1 MKRTLLTVALA
12 AALTTGICGAALAG
26 SGAGAI
32 NLSFPVGARYNALGE
47 AGTALS
53 QDVTAQW
60 WNPGGLGFLP
70 QRDEPHDLHIMQS
83 SLAEGLADDI
93 GLYWGGYAAPM
104 GDRGAIGFSL
114 NFLDMGEQQG
124 TDESGNETGVFRS
137 YMFAFGASYGVLVTP
152 NVGVG
157 LGVKYF
163 RDKLAEDNII
173 KDTQG
178 GGSGDSFG
186 VDLGVLTKVPTFQ
199 FAEIPVVG
207 HLLWKWPAKIPV
219 VGKYWPMNWIDVDGA
234 NFALALANLGPDIKH
249 VDADQSDPMPRKATI
264 GFAGS
269 LYHSEYM
276 GLLLVAD
283 YLVPLYKWKDDDY
296 GFGLESSQEEFG
308 FGAEWNYL
316 RSLFVRIGYKSA
328 AYGDIKDTTFGFGVD
343 LARWVDQPLTFD
355 FAKVPQAEGLP
366 NVTRLSLAYRF

>member
-1 MKRTLLTVALA
+1 MKRILLTVALA
-12 AALTTGICGAALAG
+12 AALTTGFCGAALAG

-70 QRDEPHDLHIMQS
+70 QRPEPHDVHIMQS
-83 SLAEGLADDI
+83 SLAEGLAEDI
-93 GLYWGGYAAPM
+93 GLYWGGYATPM
-104 GDRGAIGFSL
+104 GDNGAIGFSL
-114 NFLDMGEQQG
+114 NYLDMGEQQG

-137 YMFAFGASYGVLVTP
+137 YMFAFGATYGVRVTP

-173 KDTQG
+173 QDAQG

-186 VDLGVLTKVPTFQ
+186 VDLGVLWKVPS
-199 FAEIPVVG
+199 
-207 HLLWKWPAKIPV
+207 LKS
-219 VGKYWPMNWIDVDGA
+219 
-234 NFALALANLGPDIKH
+234 NFGLALANLGPDIKH
-249 VDADQSDPMPRKATI
+249 VDADQSDPMPRKLTVGIAH
-264 GFAGS
+264 S

-276 GLLLVAD
+276 GMLLVAD
-283 YLVPLYKWKDDDY
+283 YLVPLYKWKGNDY
-296 GFGLESSQEEFG
+296 GFGLESSQEEYG

-343 LARWVDQPLTFD
+343 LDRWVSHPITFD

-366 NVTRLSLAYRF
+366 TVTRLSLAYRF

>member
-1 MKRTLLTVALA
+1 MKRILLTVALA
-12 AALTTGICGAALAG
+12 AALTTGFCGAALAG

-70 QRDEPHDLHIMQS
+70 QRPEPHDVHIMQS
-83 SLAEGLADDI
+83 SLAEGLAEDI
-93 GLYWGGYAAPM
+93 GLYWGGYATPM
-104 GDRGAIGFSL
+104 GDNGAIGFSL
-114 NFLDMGEQQG
+114 NYLDMGEQQG

-137 YMFAFGASYGVLVTP
+137 YMFAFGATYGVRVTP

-173 KDTQG
+173 QDAQG

-186 VDLGVLTKVPTFQ
+186 VDLGVLWKVPS
-199 FAEIPVVG
+199 
-207 HLLWKWPAKIPV
+207 LKS
-219 VGKYWPMNWIDVDGA
+219 
-234 NFALALANLGPDIKH
+234 NFGLALANLGPDIKH
-249 VDADQSDPMPRKATI
+249 VDADQSDPMPRKLTVGIAH
-264 GFAGS
+264 S

-276 GLLLVAD
+276 GMLLVAD
-283 YLVPLYKWKDDDY
+283 YLVPLYKWKGNDY
-296 GFGLESSQEEFG
+296 GFGLESSQEEYG

-343 LARWVDQPLTFD
+343 LDRWVSQPITFD

-366 NVTRLSLAYRF
+366 TVTRLSLAYRF